1 MIKSEGFKRLYEL
14 IDRTALEYYDDGR
27 VISIGAV
34 EAGETVYRFNDF
46 ATYPENSDSAYI
58 PVVDVKIHVGDG
70 VANSKA
76 FTIQALSELIK
87 VPVTED
93 NYRLIQ
99 SYVELIG
106 LPMRGDICDSLERKF
121 SQNKEDEMMKDMKEE
136 LYGNKIPGPQ
146 ELI

>member
-1 MIKSEGFKRLYEL
+1 MFL
-14 IDRTALEYYDDGR
+14 ISTKPA
-27 VISIGAV
+27 
-34 EAGETVYRFNDF
+34 
-46 ATYPENSDSAYI
+46 
-58 PVVDVKIHVGDG
+58 
-70 VANSKA
+70 
-76 FTIQALSELIK
+76 QALSELIK